1 MELVRQVS
9 RMEEGRGA
17 CGGLDGKPTGKRPLG
32 MPGRR
37 WKDNIKIILK

>member
-1 MELVRQVS
+1 MRQVS

-17 CGGLDGKPTGKRPLG
+17 CGGLDGKPEGKRRFG
-32 MPGRR
+32 KPGRK